1 MKKLAKILLILLGIT
16 YFNTAYMVEEDP
28 YVGKSNIEKT
38 ILMGKYLNGHREN
51 IINFANKYELLDDQ
65 DINKYIE
72 KIDFLIDSLNKI
84 QSNNFDKDRED
95 LLIST
100 ILNEIKKTNE
110 QLKVVLII
118 KKNNFEKDIKVKKEM
133 YSKIANKLSIKIL
146 EIHNL
151 LYNDELKN
159 KKILSENE
167 VRLKN
172 ALNKIENLSKRL
184 KYFSYIEFEKPSQ
197 IKDEF
202 LYILKQIKEQ
212 INIIKKNM

>member
-1 MKKLAKILLILLGIT
+1 MKKLAKILLILLWIT

-28 YVGKSNIEKT
+28 YVWKSNIEKT
-38 ILMGKYLNGHREN
+38 ILMWKYLNWHREN

>member
-1 MKKLAKILLILLGIT
+1 MKKLAKILLILLWIT

-28 YVGKSNIEKT
+28 YVWKSNIEKT
-38 ILMGKYLNGHREN
+38 ILMWKYLNWHREN
-51 IINFANKYELLDDQ
+51 IINFANKYELLDDE

-212 INIIKKNM
+212 INIIKKTM

>member
-1 MKKLAKILLILLGIT
+1 MKKLAKILLIVLWIT

-28 YVGKSNIEKT
+28 YVWKSNIEKT
-38 ILMGKYLNGHREN
+38 ILMWKYLNWHREN

-212 INIIKKNM
+212 INIIKKTM